1 MTAARDLASL
11 DPLPAPAL
19 ALHSPNLRKGQAR
32 RFDIIL
38 QLVGAQRGRLPFEAE
53 STTARVKHRIGRDE
67 PVAVTLAGGERFA
80 QLPIRSGMDA
90 FELQR
95 AVRRGLELTAARRGA
110 RIAIDVRRMPHKRR
124 VMVNAA
130 YGALVWL
137 APMPVISKR
146 RDAAPDEPG
155 AIEVF
160 GAAGRH
166 FIEQAG
172 HAAAANVLTRWLCTQ
187 PGNILDP
194 DAFVAYAGQRA
205 HEHGLEFSHVGCAEL
220 AQQGAG
226 AFAAVAGKGGK
237 GGLVH
242 LRYRCGKPRAKR
254 YAFIGKGVC
263 YDTGGLNTKPHRSM
277 LGMHAD
283 MAGAAAAL
291 ATVIAAKEMRASID
305 VDAWLAIAENVV
317 SPDAMKPG
325 DIVTAASGA
334 TIELVHTD
342 AEGRLL
348 LADALHYATR
358 ERVDAAITL
367 ATLTGSMT
375 VALGTR
381 LAGVAGDPRLVES
394 AVAASHH
401 SGERLHAF
409 PLPPDYRDQ
418 LDSKVADIAQCA
430 VSSEAD
436 HILAALFLKEFAGK
450 APWLHL
456 DLSSSANKDG
466 LGAVP
471 TDLTGFGASWAV
483 HWLIDHARH

>member
-1 MTAARDLASL
+1 MTAARDPVSL
-11 DPLPAPAL
+11 DPPAAPEV
-19 ALHSPNLRKGQAR
+19 ALHSTSLRKGQAH

-53 STTARVKHRIGRDE
+53 LTTARVKHRIGRDE
-67 PVAVTLAGGERFA
+67 PVAVTIAGGGRVA
-80 QLPIRSGMDA
+80 QLPVSSSMDA
-90 FELQR
+90 FALQR
-95 AVRRGLELTAARRGA
+95 VIRKGLEMTDAKRGA
-110 RIAIDVRRMPHKRR
+110 RIAIDLRRMPHKRK
-124 VMVNAA
+124 VLVNAA

-137 APMPVISKR
+137 APMPVISGR
-146 RDAAPDEPG
+146 RDLNPG
-155 AIEVF
+155 GAGAVELF

-166 FIEQAG
+166 FMEQAA

-194 DAFVAYAGQRA
+194 DAFVAYARHRA
-205 HEHGLEFSHVGCAEL
+205 QAHALDFEHTSCAEL
-220 AQQGAG
+220 AAKGAG
-226 AFAAVAGKGGK
+226 AFAAVAGKAGR

-242 LRYRCGKPRAKR
+242 LRYRCGQRRAKR
-254 YAFIGKGVC
+254 YAFVGKGVC
-263 YDTGGLNTKPHRSM
+263 YDTGGLNLKPHRSM

-291 ATVIAAKEMRASID
+291 ATVIAAKEMRAAID

-317 SPDAMKPG
+317 SPEAMKPG
-325 DIVTAASGA
+325 DIVTAANGT

-348 LADALHYATR
+348 LADALHYATK

-367 ATLTGSMT
+367 ATLTGSMA

-381 LAGVAGDPRLVES
+381 IGGVAGDPRLVES
-394 AVAASHH
+394 AIAASHL

-409 PLPPDYRDQ
+409 PLPADYRDQ
-418 LDSKVADIAQCA
+418 LESKVADIAQCA